1 MDLLTLVE
9 QPPTASEAME
19 ANPVVELNRQMAE
32 LSIAEADLA

>member
-19 ANPVVELNRQMAE
+19 ADPIVELNRQVAE
-32 LSIAEADLA
+32 LALGEAGLA

>member
-19 ANPVVELNRQMAE
+19 ADPIVELNRQVAE
-32 LSIAEADLA
+32 LSLGEAGLA